1 MKRLWIVWMAVVSVA
16 GPVFAQQELE
26 PRQLIETPTAGLL
39 PRGSFDLDFRF
50 YDGNGILGRISV
62 GLFDRVMVGVSF
74 GGQDL
79 LGNRT
84 VQWNPKPEFAAKVR
98 IVEEDYSIPAVAI
111 GYTSQ
116 GYGAYDETLS
126 RYTSKSK
133 GIYGVFS
140 KNFNSPLGQG
150 GLHGGLNRSLENGDE
165 DQDLSGFIGVDKQF
179 GKDFVLLLE
188 YDFALN
194 DNEDNSLGSGRGFMN
209 AGVRWA
215 ISGQFTMEFDVKNIF
230 RNGQR
235 NPNPDREL
243 RIVYFEHF

>member
-111 GYTSQ
+111 G
-116 GYGAYDETLS
+116 
-126 RYTSKSK
+126 
-133 GIYGVFS
+133 
-140 KNFNSPLGQG
+140 
-150 GLHGGLNRSLENGDE
+150 
-165 DQDLSGFIGVDKQF
+165 
-179 GKDFVLLLE
+179 
-188 YDFALN
+188 
-194 DNEDNSLGSGRGFMN
+194 
-209 AGVRWA
+209 
-215 ISGQFTMEFDVKNIF
+215 
-230 RNGQR
+230 
-235 NPNPDREL
+235 
-243 RIVYFEHF
+243 